1 MPALQHI
8 YVTMHG
14 SFNSGAWVGEAAQIG
29 VRLAIAETGAMP
41 DKGSV
46 FDLLTHGDVVT
57 DSGLT
62 AGTNGTLTRTWD
74 ARRGPTGSTENCD
87 AGFQIDLAEDA
98 YAFLNAIKWAQHSSF
113 RWTHVK
119 MAPVDATGKTVG
131 ASSLYTFTTPL
142 VGGGSGLLPPQVAW
156 GITAR
161 ANILGRR
168 GRGRIY
174 LPAVAS
180 AVVGSDGVVTTAS
193 ANSVRTAFKA
203 FIDAMQ
209 NLPGT
214 PDYVP
219 LYVIMSPG
227 LTSGVRPSEIRTGNR
242 TDTIRSR
249 REQVPET
256 YATTAL

>member
-14 SFNSGAWVGEAAQIG
+14 SFNTGSWLGESAQIG

-41 DKGSV
+41 DKGTV
-46 FDLLTHGDVVT
+46 FNLLTHGDVTV
-57 DSGLT
+57 DSGIT
-62 AGTNGTLTRTWD
+62 AGTNGTLTRTWT
-74 ARRGPTGSTENCD
+74 ARRGPTGSNENCD
-87 AGFQIDLAEDA
+87 EGFQIDLAEDA
-98 YAFLNAIKWAQHSSF
+98 YAFLNAIKAYQHSSF

-119 MAPVDATGKTVG
+119 MAPIDATGATVG
-131 ASSLYTFTTPL
+131 TSSLYTFTTPIN
-142 VGGGSGLLPPQVAW
+142 GGGLALLPPQVAF

-174 LPAVAS
+174 LPAVAA
-180 AVVGSDGVVTTAS
+180 AVVGSDGVVSTS
-193 ANSVRTAFKA
+193 AATNVRTAFKA

-227 LTSGVRPSEIRTGNR
+227 LTSGVRPAEIRTGNR

-249 REQVPET
+249 REQVPEV
-256 YATTAL
+256 YTTLAL